1 MSSAQGIGGERVV
14 LAAATWTSLA
24 AQVTILGENVRVIT
38 PLSDARVT
46 LVAAAVT
53 PTGGSTGVAVVTDK
67 AIAVNVGKGTGDV
80 LWAYSTAGGNIYV
93 QNNGTND
100 LLLVEPDPTAA
111 MVAAVANQD
120 INFRAITT
128 AEAGTAGVGVT
139 AEHFTADGKN
149 FITKLTVAGTMPT
162 VVGTIGVGL
171 LAYTF
176 PAGVHALKLARMSLA
191 LQETENTNV
200 TADTP
205 EISLGSVIVVGAV
218 ATMTTATWED
228 IMTAQ
233 VAGDCDG
240 AVEEKTLLVATAG
253 HLVNEAAGVKKVH
266 INIADIWAGSEA
278 GLTVTGEVWLEW
290 SRLT

>member
-1 MSSAQGIGGERVV
+1 
-14 LAAATWTSLA
+14 
-24 AQVTILGENVRVIT
+24 
-38 PLSDARVT
+38 
-46 LVAAAVT
+46 
-53 PTGGSTGVAVVTDK
+53 VVTDQ
-67 AIAVNVGKGTGDV
+67 AIAVTAGKGTGNV

-120 INFRAITT
+120 INFRAITA
-128 AEAGTAGVGVT
+128 AEAGTAGVGTT

-149 FITKLTVAGTMPT
+149 FVTKLTVAGTMPAVT
-162 VVGTIGVGL
+162 GTIGVGL
-171 LAYTF
+171 LAFTF
-176 PAGVHALKLARMSLA
+176 PAGVHALKVARMSLA
-191 LQETENTNV
+191 LQEITNTNI
-200 TADTP
+200 TNDTP

-240 AVEEKTLLVATAG
+240 AVEEKTLLVSTAG
-253 HLVNEAAGVKKVH
+253 HLINEAAGVKAVF
-266 INIADIWAGSEA
+266 INIADIWAGAEPDM
-278 GLTVTGEVWLEW
+278 TVTGEIWLEW
-290 SRLT
+290 TRFT